1 MRTLGRI
8 KAIHRYAVKSMQ
20 GETLDAV
27 TVGAAG
33 IPGDRGWAVRD
44 EVRGGIRGAKKIP
57 ALMQC
62 AARYLED
69 PRDGAATPAE
79 ITIPGGRVI
88 LTTEDTASEQLSE
101 AIGHAVT
108 LWPLLPA
115 TALEHYRRGP
125 PDDED
130 LEREL
135 RALFGRQPDEPLPDL
150 SKFPPDILEY
160 ESPPGT
166 YFDAFPLLLLTDA
179 SLRHMQ
185 AAAPGSRFDV
195 RRFRPNFLIEPV
207 TDAGP
212 LPEFGWAGARLRIG
226 AAEIVTTIA
235 CPRCVMTTHAV
246 ADLPRDPQ
254 VMRALVREAGGS
266 LGVYAMIVQPGAVH
280 TGDPVSLI
288 ERLEQS

>member
-1 MRTLGRI
+1 MVELGRI
-8 KAIHRYAVKSMQ
+8 KTIHRYAVKSMQ

-62 AARYLED
+62 AARYVTE
-69 PRDGAATPAE
+69 PRDGVVTPAE
-79 ITIPGGRVI
+79 ITTPDGRTF
-88 LTTEDTASEQLSE
+88 LTTADGTATQLSE

-108 LWPLLPA
+108 LWPLRPA
-115 TALEHYRRGP
+115 TDVEHYRRGA

-130 LEREL
+130 LELEL

-150 SKFPPDILEY
+150 TKFPPDILEY

-185 AAAPGSRFDV
+185 AAAPASTFDV
-195 RRFRPNFLIEPV
+195 RRFRPNFLIETGP
-207 TDAGP
+207 DAGP

-226 AAEIVTTIA
+226 DAEIVTTIE

-254 VMRALVREAGGS
+254 VMRALVRDAGGS
-266 LGVYAMIVQPGAVH
+266 LGVYASIAQPGAVRV
-280 TGDPVSLI
+280 GDPVSLI
-288 ERLEQS
+288 ERIEQH

>member
-1 MRTLGRI
+1 MVPLGRI

-20 GETLDAV
+20 GQTLDAV

-62 AARYLED
+62 AARYLGE
-69 PRDGAATPAE
+69 PRDGVVTPAE
-79 ITIPGGRVI
+79 ITTPGGGTI
-88 LTTEDTASEQLSE
+88 LTTDDAASAQLSE

-115 TALEHYRRGP
+115 TALEHYRRGA

-150 SKFPPDILEY
+150 TRLPPELFEY

-179 SLRHMQ
+179 SLRHLQ
-185 AAAPGSRFDV
+185 TTAPGSTFDV
-195 RRFRPNFLIEPV
+195 RRFRPNFLIEAAP
-207 TDAGP
+207 DAGP

-266 LGVYAMIVQPGAVH
+266 LGVYATIAQLGAVRV
-280 TGDPVSLI
+280 GDPVSLV